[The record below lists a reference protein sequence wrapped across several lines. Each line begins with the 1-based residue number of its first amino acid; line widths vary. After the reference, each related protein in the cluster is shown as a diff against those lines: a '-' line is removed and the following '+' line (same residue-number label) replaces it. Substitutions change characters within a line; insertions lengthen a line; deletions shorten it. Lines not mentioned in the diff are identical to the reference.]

1 MTSDILHPRPVMDYL
16 SNMSKAEIKAVGRL
30 LHFLWALGYTPTLYT
45 YSFNDGEF
53 LGIYLLGASEEIE
66 GDQLM
71 KIMKEITFAIGVDV
85 KVSYYD
91 SHDHWMN

>member
-1 MTSDILHPRPVMDYL
+1 MTSEILHPRPVMEYL
-16 SNMSKAEIKAVGRL
+16 ADMKKEEIKAVGRL
-30 LHFLWALGYTPTLYT
+30 LHFLYALGYKPTLYT
-45 YSFNDGEF
+45 YRFSDGEF
-53 LGIYLLGASEEIE
+53 LGVYLLGSAEDIE